1 MTTGCAMA
9 AGSRQYA
16 PPPMAE
22 PLTAAMLDS
31 GPVIDARDREIDSVD
46 IALGEIAAGNTL
58 AITPR

>member
-22 PLTAAMLDS
+22 PLTAAMLTPIPS
-31 GPVIDARDREIDSVD
+31 STRGTEIDSVD
-46 IALGEIAAGNTL
+46 IALREIAAGNTL
-58 AITPR
+58 AITPL